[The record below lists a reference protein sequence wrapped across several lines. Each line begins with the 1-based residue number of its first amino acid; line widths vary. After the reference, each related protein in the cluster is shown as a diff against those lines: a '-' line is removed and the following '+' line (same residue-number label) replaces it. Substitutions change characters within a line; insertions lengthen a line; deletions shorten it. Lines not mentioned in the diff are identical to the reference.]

1 MKLSFT
7 KDVEVIAST
16 LAPPSTMHTY
26 SFSVAQDSASEKL
39 STAGLGQQFDLMISA
54 NRPSLGQNDTT
65 YYATT
70 LTVYSHVADKARA
83 QAIRTSVEGGNKA
96 KTHK

>member
-26 SFSVAQDSASEKL
+26 SFTVPADSAEKL
-39 STAGLGQQFDLMISA
+39 SATAGLSQQFDLMVSA
-54 NRPSLGQNDTT
+54 NRPSLGQNDTV

-70 LTVYSHVADKARA
+70 LTVYSHVADKSRA
-83 QAIRTSVEGGNKA
+83 QAIRTSIEGGNKA